1 MAAAQDDEVD
11 ELGRL
16 QWIAYHLSAGE
27 FAEAE
32 ELGWDG
38 SREDPCATSKAS
50 AALAARTA
58 VIAKEEEGRLEWI
71 AHHLAQRDF
80 SGARELGWEGSEA
93 DPAAAAS
100 AAAAAA
106 ARAARAAAEKVA
118 AADIATKAVRAEEDA
133 AAMRADAGVGLVG
146 AGGVLLMAARW
157 RRRAEE
163 AGARRLGVPVEGVVA
178 GRVREGY
185 AGGREGKPSVT

>member
-1 MAAAQDDEVD
+1 MD

-118 AADIATKAVRAEEDA
+118 AADIAT
-133 AAMRADAGVGLVG
+133 
-146 AGGVLLMAARW
+146 
-157 RRRAEE
+157 
-163 AGARRLGVPVEGVVA
+163 
-178 GRVREGY
+178 REGGGRCGGHASGRGRW
-185 AGGREGKPSVT
+185 AGGRGRCPAHGCALATEGRGGWGQARGCGSGGGGGGRGRGGGRGGGCGR

>member
-1 MAAAQDDEVD
+1 MTAAQDDETD
-11 ELGRL
+11 DLGRL

-38 SREDPCATSKAS
+38 SRDDVCATSKVS

-71 AHHLAQRDF
+71 AHHLAQHDF
-80 SGARELGWEGSEA
+80 SGARELGWEGSEVN
-93 DPAAAAS
+93 P

-106 ARAARAAAEKVA
+106 AAA
-118 AADIATKAVRAEEDA
+118 
-133 AAMRADAGVGLVG
+133 
-146 AGGVLLMAARW
+146 
-157 RRRAEE
+157 
-163 AGARRLGVPVEGVVA
+163 VA
-178 GRVREGY
+178 GERTLL
-185 AGGREGKPSVT
+185 ACA

>member
-100 AAAAAA
+100 AAAA
-106 ARAARAAAEKVA
+106 VA
-118 AADIATKAVRAEEDA
+118 LSSRI
-133 AAMRADAGVGLVG
+133 
-146 AGGVLLMAARW
+146 
-157 RRRAEE
+157 
-163 AGARRLGVPVEGVVA
+163 
-178 GRVREGY
+178 
-185 AGGREGKPSVT
+185 